1 MKLNSLAPALL
12 FAAIAGSA
20 FASDITGNWTGKIEL
35 GKFNLPASMT
45 AEQKKQ
51 MEPMIAQQKEALK
64 KASINFVFKK
74 GGTYTAT
81 SVGMPGAAKPSTGKW
96 TLKGST
102 LTIVPDPKEGQ
113 MASGPKSMSGEVA
126 PTGKVITFSVKSPGG
141 DMKIVLKK

>member
-1 MKLNSLAPALL
+1 MKLTRLAPALVL
-12 FAAIAGSA
+12 IAVAGSA

-35 GKFNLPASMT
+35 GNITLPANFT

-81 SVGMPGAAKPSTGKW
+81 SVGMPNAGKPSTGKW
-96 TLKGST
+96 ALKGST
-102 LTIVPDPKEGQ
+102 LTITPDAKEGK
-113 MASGPKSMSGEVA
+113 MAGGPKSMSGDVA
-126 PTGKVITFSVKSPGG
+126 SNGKAITFSVKSPGG
-141 DMKIVLKK
+141 EMKIILKR